1 MAFHHSPRI
10 VSDQL
15 VFAWDIPNK
24 KSYPGS
30 GASITNLISGAE
42 NLIINNATIQ
52 SGSVNGNGSVVMDGA
67 GDYLGFSETSF
78 ANIMTFSVWHKAR
91 RSDGTNTDP
100 YAYGYL
106 FANSSTGQ
114 GIAFSEGGTSG
125 AIGPGMYYFYPGSSG
140 GGSSTAISTA
150 VGQDL
155 VWGNVTAVINTTA
168 NQVKFYFNGVL
179 NQTTSLTMNLT
190 NTYNQLGR
198 YQTSNWYVIGELAA
212 CYVYN
217 KELSAAE
224 VLQNYNALKGRFE

>member
-10 VSDQL
+10 VQDQL

-42 NLIINNATIQ
+42 NLIVNNATIQ
-52 SGSVNGNGSVVMDGA
+52 SGSANGGGSVVMDGA
-67 GDYLGFSETSF
+67 GDYLGFSATTF
-78 ANIMTFSVWHKAR
+78 ADIMTISIWHKAR
-91 RSDGTNTDP
+91 RSDGSSSDP
-100 YAYGYL
+100 YGYGYL

-114 GIAFSEGGTSG
+114 GLAFSEGGTSG
-125 AIGPGMYYFYPGSSG
+125 AIDPGEYYYYPGSG
-140 GGSSTAISTA
+140 GGGTSTAISTA
-150 VGQDL
+150 VGQDQT
-155 VWGNVTAVINTTA
+155 WGNVTAVINTTD
-168 NQVKFYFNGVL
+168 NQVKCYFNGVL
-179 NQTTSLTMNLT
+179 NQTTSLTMNNT

-198 YQTSNWYVIGELAA
+198 YLTSNWYVIGELAA

-224 VLQNYNALKGRFE
+224 ALQNYNALRGRFE

>member
-10 VSDQL
+10 VTDQL

-24 KSYPGS
+24 RSYPGS

-42 NLIINNATIQ
+42 NLAINNATIQ
-52 SGSVNGNGSVVMDGA
+52 SGSANGGGSVVLDGT
-67 GDYLGFSETSF
+67 GDYLAFSPTTF
-78 ANIMTFSVWHKAR
+78 ADIMTISIWHKAR
-91 RSDGTNTDP
+91 ISDGTSSDP

-106 FANSSTGQ
+106 FSNSSTGQ
-114 GIAFSEGGTSG
+114 GLAFSEGGTSG
-125 AIGPGMYYFYPGSSG
+125 AISPGMYYYYPGVGG

-150 VGQDL
+150 VGQDQ
-155 VWGNVTAVINTTA
+155 VWGNVTAVINTTD

-179 NQTTSLTMNLT
+179 NKTTSLTMNNS
-190 NTYNQLGR
+190 NTYNQLSR
-198 YQTSNWYVIGELAA
+198 YQTTNWYVIGELAA

-224 VLQNYNALKGRFE
+224 ALRNYNALKGRFE

>member
-30 GASITNLISGAE
+30 GTSITNLISGSE

-67 GDYLGFSETSF
+67 GDYLSFSATTF
-78 ANIMTFSVWHKAR
+78 ADIITISIWHKAR
-91 RSDGTNTDP
+91 RSDGTSSDP
-100 YAYGYL
+100 YSYGYL

-114 GIAFSEGGTSG
+114 GFAFSEGGTSG
-125 AIGPGMYYFYPGSSG
+125 NIDPGMYYYYPGVGG

-150 VGQDL
+150 VGQNN

-179 NQTTSLTMNLT
+179 NQTTSLTMNNT

-198 YQTSNWYVIGELAA
+198 YLTNNWYIIGELAA

-224 VLQNYNALKGRFE
+224 ALQNYNALKGRFE